1 MPELALAL
9 KTAKSVEVTPS
20 ALSKFLISCGL
31 SFKKNAQSKRTRQA

>member
-9 KTAKSVEVTPS
+9 KAAKSVEVTPS
-20 ALSKFLISCGL
+20 ALSKFLISCGF